1 MVPPLSKPILITLYE
16 KARGCLISFLDFKEF
31 LMGAQNG
38 EISLTSDEIDYMV
51 SLRQMYP
58 HLSVEELVNVSENK
72 MVA

>member
-1 MVPPLSKPILITLYE
+1 
-16 KARGCLISFLDFKEF
+16 
-31 LMGAQNG
+31 MGAQNG
-38 EISLTSDEIDYMV
+38 EISLTSDEIDYLV